1 MPWSNAPYTCEN
13 KPSHA
18 CGHPSRKKGE
28 YMDSTRH
35 PSSGWDAAADEAVG
49 YDDWARRIL
58 NLFFVLNASKTP
70 ISTSHIIFDADLG
83 YNSGNPDSDKRKFK
97 RDRDELARFGVHVVE
112 HKAEGATE
120 NEESSWVIDRTQTQA
135 ELGILTT
142 DDADILLAAL
152 RDYAGQPGIPYR
164 SALTHIIAKLDNE
177 GAAGAGNT
185 AASDAA
191 AGGDPV
197 FQALWAAFTLRK
209 NAVFTYTDAQG
220 ATTKKRSVDIWGFF
234 TQDECMYFV
243 GFDHGRE
250 AARTFRV
257 DRVRSVNKPGKAYA
271 IPDDFNVTD
280 YQFLPFDLADTQA
293 VDASF
298 TFPQGL
304 PAAEIEAITHGRGSL
319 GTGSAGERTWT
330 IPARDL
336 TAAASFALGHAGTG
350 MRPLS
355 PRGLV
360 EAWNNQIAK
369 VVAAHDRA

>member
-1 MPWSNAPYTCEN
+1 M
-13 KPSHA
+13 
-18 CGHPSRKKGE
+18 
-28 YMDSTRH
+28 
-35 PSSGWDAAADEAVG
+35 
-49 YDDWARRIL
+49 
-58 NLFFVLNASKTP
+58 
-70 ISTSHIIFDADLG
+70 
-83 YNSGNPDSDKRKFK
+83 
-97 RDRDELARFGVHVVE
+97 HVVE

-164 SALTHIIAKLDNE
+164 SALMHIIAKLDNE

-220 ATTKKRSVDIWGFF
+220 ATTKKRSVDIWSFF

-257 DRVRSVNKPGKAYA
+257 RSAYA
-271 IPDDFNVTD
+271 
-280 YQFLPFDLADTQA
+280 
-293 VDASF
+293 AS
-298 TFPQGL
+298 TNRQ
-304 PAAEIEAITHGRGSL
+304 
-319 GTGSAGERTWT
+319 
-330 IPARDL
+330 
-336 TAAASFALGHAGTG
+336 
-350 MRPLS
+350 RPTRS
-355 PRGLV
+355 PTTST
-360 EAWNNQIAK
+360 
-369 VVAAHDRA
+369 